1 MPVSFD
7 GPNLVVVLGTETSID
22 VEADLYS
29 AWKEWQLQADNI
41 KYPPAYRAVGGDPL
55 TAGIALGSTFFIR
68 NDLGWRIRPPE
79 QSLTIYVVGNLVPEN
94 SALPILVPTLG
105 NYSVLVAGLQP
116 NVTSVASMA
125 ALLEFSSFNGLVHLD
140 VTSPYSGTAFP
151 VGTPI
156 APVNSLADAKAIA
169 QERGFDA
176 IHVMS
181 DLTIGATDDVRDI
194 KFYDEADVSAMITF
208 TPGCL
213 TDGVAITDC
222 DIEGTLDGGY
232 CYIQHC
238 QVHNLAGFG
247 GVMENSVLQGTVTLA
262 SEASFISCMD
272 GVNPG
277 SCVIDFNSA
286 AVKCEVR
293 DYFGGLAIR
302 NKTGTEEFTANFTA
316 GRLKIEATVTGGSIV
331 ARGVG
336 EISQNL
342 GSAAINDSGLVN
354 AAKFADVAESALV
367 RKLLQNR
374 THTNPATGVM
384 TVYDD
389 DDATPLLTADLFEDV
404 AGTTPYGTGST
415 RIDRRNRLD

>member
-1 MPVSFD
+1 MAISFD
-7 GPNLVVVLGTETSID
+7 GPNLRIILDTATSVD
-22 VEADLYS
+22 VQDIYS
-29 AWKEWQLQADNI
+29 AWKAWQLTGANI
-41 KYPPAYRAVGGDPL
+41 GYPPAFRTVGGDPL
-55 TAGIALGSTFFIR
+55 TAGITAGAYYFLANSV
-68 NDLGWRIRPPE
+68 GWRIRPPE
-79 QSLTIYVVGNLVPEN
+79 ASITIYVAGNLAPEDA
-94 SALPILVPTLG
+94 SLPLLVPTIG

-116 NVTSVASMA
+116 VTQSVASMA
-125 ALLEFSSFNGLVHLD
+125 ELLEFSSFNGLVHLD

-156 APVNSLADAKAIA
+156 APVNTLADAKAIA

-181 DLTIGATDDVRDI
+181 DLVIGATDDVRDI

-232 CYIQHC
+232 CYVQHC

-277 SCVIDFNSA
+277 SCVIDFNSVG
-286 AVKCEVR
+286 VKCEVR

-302 NKTGTEEFTANFTA
+302 NKTGAQEFTANFTA
-316 GRLKIEATVTGGSIV
+316 GRLKIEATVTGGTIV
-331 ARGVG
+331 VRGVG
-336 EISQNL
+336 EISENL
-342 GSAAINDSGLVN
+342 GSATINDSGLVN
-354 AAKFADVAESALV
+354 AAKFAAVAESPLI
-367 RKLLQNR
+367 RKLLQNK
-374 THTNPATGVM
+374 TITNPATGIE
-384 TVYDD
+384 TIYDD
-389 DDATPLLTADLFEDV
+389 DNATPLVTANLYEDA
-404 AGTTPYGTGST
+404 AGTVPYGASST
-415 RIDRRNRLD
+415 RIDRRNRLT